1 MLELWAIYAIFSA
14 LAFAIKDVITKKVLN
29 KNVKPIQIIY
39 EQYLLLLLFVIIFF
53 FGKIDFLSITNNWD
67 IYLLKAITIF
77 ISTTLY
83 FYLLNLYDI
92 SLISPLMNLSPV
104 FLIILSSVFLFE
116 KITLLQM
123 LGIFI
128 IIVSTYLLEL
138 HTTKKDKKLPH
149 KFYFDFLKTL
159 NWKIISVASSMLFI
173 ISITAISDKI
183 IFQRG
188 LNVYTN
194 MFFTAIFIFIFL
206 TIYYI
211 YNNHFENTIMNIVK
225 EPETLI
231 ISFFSV
237 LSTFLILLAISIPT
251 ALVSLIV
258 PLKRI
263 STLFSSILGGLLFH
277 EQHLFKKGIIT
288 ILMLFGVVLI
298 VM

>member
-29 KNVKPIQIIY
+29 KNVKPVQIIY

-53 FGKIDFLSITNNWD
+53 FGKIDFLSIINNWD

-83 FYLLNLYDI
+83 FYLLNLYEI

-138 HTTKKDKKLPH
+138 HTTKKYKKLPH

-263 STLFSSILGGLLFH
+263 STLFSSIFGGLLFH
-277 EQHLFKKGIIT
+277 EKHLFKKIIIT